1 MYFHLAD
8 LARKQRYKLIAGAI
22 VPRPIALIT
31 TCNADG
37 SVNAAPFSAFN
48 YMSEDPPLVAVG
60 LQVHPDGSE
69 REGQPKDTAANI
81 ARTGEFVVNIADEPM
96 LPDLVD
102 CAIDFPPGDSEVERL
117 GLPLEPSLHIDPP
130 RLAAAPFAFECRR
143 KVALDFGPFRT
154 IVIGEVVGVHV
165 REGIVD
171 PVTLNVDLDAFR
183 PVGRLAGSWYAWQRE
198 RQSVPIPTLAVFEK
212 EGPLRHRFLQ
222 GDEALRE

>member
-31 TCNADG
+31 TRNADG

-48 YMSEDPPLVAVG
+48 YMSEDPPLVAIG

-154 IVIGEVVGVHV
+154 IVIGEVIGVHA
-165 REGIVD
+165 REGILD
-171 PVTLNVDLDAFR
+171 PATLNVDLEAFR
-183 PVGRLAGSWYAWQRE
+183 PVGRLTGAWYAYQRD
-198 RQSVPIPTLAVFEK
+198 RVNIPVRDSEAFAHS
-212 EGPLRHRFLQ
+212 GPLRTSLP
-222 GDEALRE
+222 GKS

>member
-1 MYFHLAD
+1 MYFHLPD

-31 TCNADG
+31 TRNPDG

-60 LQVHPDGSE
+60 LQVHPDGSA

-102 CAIDFPPGDSEVERL
+102 CAIDFAPGESEVERL
-117 GLPLEPSLHIDPP
+117 GLDLAPSRHVDPP

-154 IVIGEVVGVHV
+154 IVIGEIVGVHV
-165 REGIVD
+165 RDGLVDADTFNIDLEGFHPI
-171 PVTLNVDLDAFR
+171 
-183 PVGRLAGSWYAWQRE
+183 GRLAGTWYAWQRE
-198 RQSVPIPTLAVFEK
+198 RVSVPIRSREAFDA
-212 EGPLRHRFLQ
+212 EGPLHDRPDQ
-222 GDEALRE
+222 AP

>member
-1 MYFHLAD
+1 MYFHLPD

-37 SVNAAPFSAFN
+37 SINAAPFSAFN

-60 LQVHPDGSE
+60 LQVHPDGSA
-69 REGQPKDTAANI
+69 REGQPKDTASNI

-102 CAIDFPPGDSEVERL
+102 CAIDFPPADSEVERL
-117 GLPLEPSLHIDPP
+117 GLATAACLHIAPP

-154 IVIGEVVGVHV
+154 IVIGEIVGVHV
-165 REGIVD
+165 RDGLVD
-171 PVTLNVDLDAFR
+171 PATFNIDLERFH
-183 PVGRLAGSWYAWQRE
+183 PVGRLAGTWYAWQRE
-198 RQSVPIPTLAVFEK
+198 RISMPIRPFAAFEA
-212 EGPLRHRFLQ
+212 EGPLHDRPE
-222 GDEALRE
+222 GEP